1 MNQINQKKIQGKV
14 QKDMQLQ
21 KVISPVK
28 YLYHYT
34 TRENAQQI
42 IKERTVRCFQD
53 RFTFFTAS
61 REDAVK
67 VCHNVL
73 KEGTLYIDHDL
84 TLKRRALVDFNDYV
98 ILRIPCPDDTEFY
111 HLQIDHSANNF
122 CAYDYSLMH
131 KGELHFKK
139 CKLFSLDSATC
150 ITRIP
155 AYRKTFNRAA
165 AIAGVAL
172 LLGTLWTSSVYAAGN
187 RWLDSGNYDISWAEN
202 SAKTSYEI
210 STASQ
215 LAGLSYLANID
226 KKAMD
231 GKTFILKEDIDLSS
245 MEWTMLPETFKGTI
259 EGAHKIILSTNDT
272 FIHPGHAGQI
282 KEISF
287 EYVTVNRTPEVTIET
302 NFSCMHSPKLITVQ
316 EATPDSDT
324 ITAEQ
329 CEYCNEILEYG
340 IIPGTACASFLNNT
354 ADAILHTKESEV
366 VADTSIWTCLD
377 RRVTDALMER
387 PDVALT
393 LNYTYRGIRYTVTI
407 PAGTNAAELLDANG
421 YCGFRYLD
429 SLFHG
434 SILTK

>member
-1 MNQINQKKIQGKV
+1 
-14 QKDMQLQ
+14 MQLQ

-61 REDAVK
+61 RKDAVK

-73 KEGTLYIDHDL
+73 KEGALYIDHDL
-84 TLKRRALVDFNDYV
+84 TLKKRALVDFNDYV
-98 ILRIPCPDDTEFY
+98 ILRFPCPDNTEFY
-111 HLQIDHSANNF
+111 HLQIGHSADNF

-131 KGELHFKK
+131 QGEFHFKK
-139 CKLFSLDSATC
+139 YKLFSLDSTSC

-155 AYRKTFNRAA
+155 ACRKTFTRTA

-187 RWLDSGNYDISWAEN
+187 RWLDSGNYDTSWWGNGTE
-202 SAKTSYEI
+202 SSYNI
-210 STASQ
+210 GTARE
-215 LAGLSYLANID
+215 LAGLSYLANIKQND
-226 KKAMD
+226 MAD
-231 GKTFILKEDIDLSS
+231 KTFILNADIDLSS
-245 MEWTMLPETFKGTI
+245 MEWTMLPEAFKGTI
-259 EGAHKIILSTNDT
+259 EGAHKIILSTDDT
-272 FIHPGHAGQI
+272 FIHSECAGEI
-282 KEISF
+282 KDISF
-287 EYVTVNRTPEVTIET
+287 ESVTVNRTPEVTMET
-302 NFSCMHSPKLITVQ
+302 SFSCMHSPKLITVQ
-316 EATPDSDT
+316 EATPDSDA

-340 IIPGTACASFLNNT
+340 IIPGTACASFLDHT

-366 VADTSIWTCLD
+366 IAETSIWTCLD
-377 RRVTDALMER
+377 RRVTDALMAR
-387 PDVALT
+387 PDVSLT
-393 LNYTYRGIRYTVTI
+393 LNYTYQGIRYTVTI
-407 PAGTNAAELLDANG
+407 PAGTNASELLDANG

-434 SILTK
+434 SSLTK

>member
-1 MNQINQKKIQGKV
+1 
-14 QKDMQLQ
+14 MQLQ

-73 KEGTLYIDHDL
+73 KEGALYIDHDL
-84 TLKRRALVDFNDYV
+84 TLKKRALVDFNDYV
-98 ILRIPCPDDTEFY
+98 ILRFPCPDNTEFY
-111 HLQIDHSANNF
+111 HLQIGHSADNF

-131 KGELHFKK
+131 QGEFHFKK
-139 CKLFSLDSATC
+139 YKLFSLDSTAC

-155 AYRKTFNRAA
+155 AYRKTFNKAA

-172 LLGTLWTSSVYAAGN
+172 ILSTLWTSPAYAAGSH
-187 RWLDSGNYDISWAEN
+187 LPDSCNYDISWCEN
-202 SAKTSYEI
+202 GNPQNLSAKTFTLRNDINPGIMQS
-210 STASQ
+210 STLLQSF
-215 LAGLSYLANID
+215 AGATEGIH
-226 KKAMD
+226 MI
-231 GKTFILKEDIDLSS
+231 ILP
-245 MEWTMLPETFKGTI
+245 PETVAPCK
-259 EGAHKIILSTNDT
+259 
-272 FIHPGHAGQI
+272 
-282 KEISF
+282 
-287 EYVTVNRTPEVTIET
+287 
-302 NFSCMHSPKLITVQ
+302 HSPKVVTIQ

-329 CEYCNEILEYG
+329 CEYCNEILHYT
-340 IIPGTACASFLNNT
+340 IIPGTACASFLDHT
-354 ADAILHTKESEV
+354 ADAILRTKESEV
-366 VADTSIWTCLD
+366 IAETSIWTCLD
-377 RRVTDALMER
+377 RRVTDALMAR

-393 LNYTYRGIRYTVTI
+393 LNYTYQGIRYTVTI
-407 PAGTNAAELLDANG
+407 PAGTNASELLDANG

-429 SLFHG
+429 SLFQG
-434 SILTK
+434 SSLTE